1 MRGWGTRGGGG
12 FRVLVVGMG
21 LSSSNGSRCERRR
34 RRRSMFIV
42 VARYRREERWRGV
55 AGGCLGGGRLLQL
68 FARSPGLCA
77 LRLFVALDSVS
88 RGGGGGDAQGTS
100 VLGLMRKGCCCV
112 ELRTRGT
119 QRVGMQLRGFVGTS
133 RAERGRVGQQ
143 GVFEVVNAVM
153 KRTGRLFSAG
163 RLESN
168 TCGSERL
175 RQKLGGRK
183 GE

>member
-1 MRGWGTRGGGG
+1 
-12 FRVLVVGMG
+12 
-21 LSSSNGSRCERRR
+21 
-34 RRRSMFIV
+34 
-42 VARYRREERWRGV
+42 
-55 AGGCLGGGRLLQL
+55 
-68 FARSPGLCA
+68 
-77 LRLFVALDSVS
+77 
-88 RGGGGGDAQGTS
+88 
-100 VLGLMRKGCCCV
+100 
-112 ELRTRGT
+112 
-119 QRVGMQLRGFVGTS
+119 MQLRGFVGTI